1 MTKPHIPLNE
11 LREQVSVCHKCQLA
25 EGRTQTVFGAGNP
38 NARVMIIGEAP
49 GKNEDLQGVPF
60 VGAAGK
66 KLDALLEIAGL
77 DRERDV
83 FIANV
88 LKCRPPS
95 NRDPKAEEIEM
106 CSPFLRDQTRTI
118 DPQVIVTLGNFATT
132 FVLKTEVGITQ
143 LHGKV
148 QHAGKFT
155 VFPIYHPAAAI
166 YDRKKQDALEE
177 DFATLG
183 RILNEMPSPSA
194 ASSSEDAQPSVAG
207 QAGAVAVEGADADFD
222 PVAYINDP
230 AWHSS
235 CYGLERIESLL
246 DRMGRPQDKLK
257 FVHVAGTNGKGSTS
271 AYISSI
277 LMQAGYKTG
286 LFTSPYIITFEE
298 RIRVNG
304 QMIPAND
311 LRDVTLFV
319 REHAEAIAR
328 ETGEHPTEFE
338 LMTAVALEYFARSGC
353 DIAVLEVGLGG
364 TLDSTNV
371 IAAPEVCVITRIGLD
386 HTALLGD
393 TYEQIASQKAGIIKS
408 GASVVSYPQDDEG
421 ATCAI
426 EAAALAAGCTVTMP
440 DFAQLKVGEVDGQ
453 AMRSFDYC
461 GKAYRTSLLGA
472 YQPCNAATAIECAL
486 QLRKRGWEISDSDI
500 ERGVE
505 QATWMGRFEIV
516 EAGKSGFGDSS
527 EIAKQDG
534 ESKSKEDCLKA
545 GPVILVDGGHNPQG
559 AQVLADSLRDLFPG
573 KRILFV
579 MSVLA
584 DKDYQSMIENVIDI
598 ADGFICV
605 TPPNPRAL
613 QAPELARAIEK
624 TALAKQVTLDRDV
637 SAAESFERALSD
649 ARAVSA
655 DGDVICAFGSLYSIA
670 DIKAAIEATR

>member
-11 LREQVSVCHKCQLA
+11 LREQVSACHKCPLA

-118 DPQVIVTLGNFATT
+118 DPQVIVTLGNFATK
-132 FVLKTEVGITQ
+132 FILKTEVGITQ

-155 VFPIYHPAAAI
+155 VFPIFHPAAAI
-166 YDRKKQDALEE
+166 YDRKKQVALEE

-183 RILNEMPSPSA
+183 RILNEMSA
-194 ASSSEDAQPSVAG
+194 SIGVGAAKPLEQGDGAIKEG
-207 QAGAVAVEGADADFD
+207 QDEVFD

-230 AWHSS
+230 SWHSS

-277 LMQAGYKTG
+277 LTQAGYKTG
-286 LFTSPYIITFEE
+286 LFTSPFIITFEE

-304 QMIPAND
+304 EMISLKD
-311 LRDVTLFV
+311 LREVTLFV

-338 LMTAVALEYFARSGC
+338 LMTAIALEHFARSGC

-393 TYEQIASQKAGIIKS
+393 TYEQIASQKAGIIKH

-421 ATCAI
+421 ATRAI
-426 EAAALAAGCTVTMP
+426 AAAAQAADCTVTMP
-440 DFAQLKVGEVDGQ
+440 DFAQLKVGEVNGQ

-461 GKAYRTSLLGA
+461 GKAYQTSLLGS
-472 YQPCNAATAIECAL
+472 YQPCNAAMAIECAL
-486 QLRKRGWEISDSDI
+486 RLRERGWKISDDDI
-500 ERGVE
+500 ERGIARARW
-505 QATWMGRFEIV
+505 QGRFEIV
-516 EAGKSGFGDSS
+516 ETGESGFGDSD
-527 EIAKQDG
+527 EIAEQDG
-534 ESKSKEDCLKA
+534 EIKSEGGCRKA
-545 GPVILVDGGHNPQG
+545 GPAILVDGGHNPQG
-559 AQVLADSLRDLFPG
+559 AQVLADSLRDLFPN
-573 KRILFV
+573 KKILFV

-613 QAPELARAIEK
+613 QASELARAVEKAAYARQIE
-624 TALAKQVTLDRDV
+624 LGRGV
-637 SAAESFERALSD
+637 STAESFKRALSD
-649 ARAVSA
+649 ARTVSA

>member
-11 LREQVSVCHKCQLA
+11 LREQVSACHKCPLA
-25 EGRTQTVFGAGNP
+25 DGRTQTVFGAGNL

-106 CSPFLRDQTRTI
+106 CSPFLREQTRTI
-118 DPQVIVTLGNFATT
+118 DPQVIVTLGNFATK
-132 FVLKTEVGITQ
+132 FILKTEVGITQ

-166 YDRKKQDALEE
+166 YDRKKQVALEE

-183 RILNEMPSPSA
+183 HILNEMSA
-194 ASSSEDAQPSVAG
+194 SIGVGAAKPLEQSDGTIKGG
-207 QAGAVAVEGADADFD
+207 QDEAFD

-277 LMQAGYKTG
+277 LTQAGYKTG
-286 LFTSPYIITFEE
+286 LFTSPFIITFEE

-304 QMIPAND
+304 EMISPKD
-311 LRDVTLFV
+311 LREVTLFV

-338 LMTAVALEYFARSGC
+338 LMTAVALEHFARSSC

-364 TLDSTNV
+364 MLDSTNV
-371 IAAPEVCVITRIGLD
+371 IPSPEVCAITRIGLD

-393 TYEQIASQKAGIIKS
+393 TYELIASQKAGIIKH

-421 ATCAI
+421 ATRAI
-426 EAAALAAGCTVTMP
+426 AAAAQVADCTVTMP
-440 DFAQLKVGEVDGQ
+440 DFAQLKVGEVNGQ

-461 GKAYRTSLLGA
+461 GNAYQTSLLGS
-472 YQPCNAATAIECAL
+472 YQPCNAAMAIECAL
-486 QLRKRGWEISDSDI
+486 RLRERGWMISDDDI
-500 ERGVE
+500 ERGIARARW
-505 QATWMGRFEIV
+505 QGRFEIV
-516 EAGKSGFGDSS
+516 ETGESGFGDSD
-527 EIAKQDG
+527 EIAEQDG
-534 ESKSKEDCLKA
+534 EIKSEGGCRKA
-545 GPVILVDGGHNPQG
+545 GPAILVDGGHNPQG
-559 AQVLADSLRDLFPG
+559 AQVLADSLRDLFPN
-573 KRILFV
+573 KKILFV

-613 QAPELARAIEK
+613 QASELARAVEKVAYARQIE
-624 TALAKQVTLDRDV
+624 LERGV

>member
-11 LREQVSVCHKCQLA
+11 LREQVSACHKCPLA
-25 EGRTQTVFGAGNP
+25 EGRTQTVFGEGNP
-38 NARVMIIGEAP
+38 NARVLIIGEAP
-49 GKNEDLQGVPF
+49 GRNEDLQGVPF

-66 KLDALLEIAGL
+66 KLDALLKIAGL

-106 CSPFLRDQTRTI
+106 CSPFLREQTRTI
-118 DPQVIVTLGNFATT
+118 DPQVIVTLGNFATK
-132 FVLKTEVGITQ
+132 FILKTEVGITQ

-166 YDRKKQDALEE
+166 YDRKKQVALEE

-183 RILNEMPSPSA
+183 RILNEMPASTGVGA
-194 ASSSEDAQPSVAG
+194 AKPLEQGDGAIEEG
-207 QAGAVAVEGADADFD
+207 QDEAFD

-277 LMQAGYKTG
+277 LTQAGYKTG

-304 QMIPAND
+304 EMIPASD
-311 LRDVTLFV
+311 LREVTLFV

-338 LMTAVALEYFARSGC
+338 LMTAVALEHFARSGC
-353 DIAVLEVGLGG
+353 DIAVFEVGLGG

-393 TYEQIASQKAGIIKS
+393 TYEQIASQKAGIIKH

-421 ATCAI
+421 ATRAI
-426 EAAALAAGCTVTMP
+426 AAAAQAADCTVTMP
-440 DFAQLKVGEVDGQ
+440 DFAQLKVGEVNGQ

-461 GKAYRTSLLGA
+461 GKAYQTSLLGS
-472 YQPCNAATAIECAL
+472 YQPCNAAMAIECAL
-486 QLRKRGWEISDSDI
+486 RLRERGWKISDDDI
-500 ERGVE
+500 ERGIARARW
-505 QATWMGRFEIV
+505 QGRFEIV
-516 EAGKSGFGDSS
+516 ETGESGFGDSG
-527 EIAKQDG
+527 EIAEQDG
-534 ESKSKEDCLKA
+534 EIKSEGGCRKA
-545 GPVILVDGGHNPQG
+545 GPAILVDGGHNPQG
-559 AQVLADSLRDLFPG
+559 AQVLADSLRDLFPD
-573 KRILFV
+573 KKILFV

-584 DKDYQSMIENVIDI
+584 DKDYQSMIENIIDI

-613 QAPELARAIEK
+613 QASELARAVEKAAYARQIE
-624 TALAKQVTLDRDV
+624 LGRGV
-637 SAAESFERALSD
+637 STAESFKRALSD
-649 ARAVSA
+649 ARTVSA

-670 DIKAAIEATR
+670 DIKAAVEATR

>member
-11 LREQVSVCHKCQLA
+11 LREQVSACHKCPLA
-25 EGRTQTVFGAGNP
+25 EGRTQTVFGEGNP
-38 NARVMIIGEAP
+38 NARVLIIGEAP
-49 GKNEDLQGVPF
+49 GRNEDLQGVPF

-106 CSPFLRDQTRTI
+106 CSPFLREQTRTI
-118 DPQVIVTLGNFATT
+118 DPQVIVTLGNFATK
-132 FVLKTEVGITQ
+132 FILKTEVGITQ

-166 YDRKKQDALEE
+166 YDRKKQVALEE

-183 RILNEMPSPSA
+183 RILNEMSA
-194 ASSSEDAQPSVAG
+194 STGVGVAKPLEQGDGAIEEG
-207 QAGAVAVEGADADFD
+207 QDETFD

-230 AWHSS
+230 SWHSS

-277 LMQAGYKTG
+277 LTQAGYKTG
-286 LFTSPYIITFEE
+286 LFTSPYIIAFEE

-304 QMIPAND
+304 EMISPKD
-311 LRDVTLFV
+311 LREVTLFV

-338 LMTAVALEYFARSGC
+338 LMTAVALEHFARSGC

-364 TLDSTNV
+364 MLDSTNV
-371 IAAPEVCVITRIGLD
+371 IPSPEVCAITRIGLD

-393 TYEQIASQKAGIIKS
+393 TYEQIASQKAGIIKH

-421 ATCAI
+421 ATRAI
-426 EAAALAAGCTVTMP
+426 AATAQAADCTVTMP
-440 DFAQLKVGEVDGQ
+440 DFAQLKVGEVNGQ

-461 GKAYRTSLLGA
+461 GKAYQTSLLGS
-472 YQPCNAATAIECAL
+472 YQPCNAAMAIECAL
-486 QLRKRGWEISDSDI
+486 RLRERGWMISDDDI
-500 ERGVE
+500 ERGIARARW
-505 QATWMGRFEIV
+505 QGRFEIV
-516 EAGKSGFGDSS
+516 ETGESGFGDSGD
-527 EIAKQDG
+527 IAEQDG
-534 ESKSKEDCLKA
+534 EIKSEGGCRKA
-545 GPVILVDGGHNPQG
+545 GPAILVDGGHNPQG
-559 AQVLADSLRDLFPG
+559 AQVLADSLRDLFPN
-573 KRILFV
+573 KKILFV

-613 QAPELARAIEK
+613 QASELARAVEKAAYARQIE
-624 TALAKQVTLDRDV
+624 LGRGV

>member
-11 LREQVSVCHKCQLA
+11 LREQVSACHKCPLA
-25 EGRTQTVFGAGNP
+25 EGRTQTVFGEGNP
-38 NARVMIIGEAP
+38 NARVLIIGEAP
-49 GKNEDLQGVPF
+49 GRNEDLQGVPF

-66 KLDALLEIAGL
+66 KLDTLLEIAEL

-106 CSPFLRDQTRTI
+106 CSPFLREQTRTI
-118 DPQVIVTLGNFATT
+118 DPQVIVTLGNFATR
-132 FVLKTEVGITQ
+132 FILKTEVGITQ

-148 QHAGKFT
+148 QHAGKFI

-183 RILNEMPSPSA
+183 RILNEMSA
-194 ASSSEDAQPSVAG
+194 STGV
-207 QAGAVAVEGADADFD
+207 GAAKPLEQGDGAIKEVQDEAFD

-277 LMQAGYKTG
+277 LTQAGYKTG
-286 LFTSPYIITFEE
+286 LFTSPFIIAFEE

-304 QMIPAND
+304 EMVSPKD
-311 LRDVTLFV
+311 LREVTLFV

-338 LMTAVALEYFARSGC
+338 LMTAVALEHFARSGC

-421 ATCAI
+421 ATRAI
-426 EAAALAAGCTVTMP
+426 AAAAQTADCTVTMP
-440 DFAQLKVGEVDGQ
+440 DFAQLKVGEVNGQ

-461 GKAYRTSLLGA
+461 GKAYQTSLLGS
-472 YQPCNAATAIECAL
+472 YQPCNAAMAIECAL
-486 QLRKRGWEISDSDI
+486 RLRERGWKISDDDI
-500 ERGVE
+500 ERGIARARW
-505 QATWMGRFEIV
+505 QGRFEIV
-516 EAGKSGFGDSS
+516 ETGEGGFGDSG
-527 EIAKQDG
+527 EIAEQDG
-534 ESKSKEDCLKA
+534 EIKSEGGCRKA
-545 GPVILVDGGHNPQG
+545 GPAILVDGGHNPQG
-559 AQVLADSLRDLFPG
+559 AQVLADSLRDLFPN
-573 KRILFV
+573 KKILFV

-613 QAPELARAIEK
+613 QASELARAVEKAAYARQIE
-624 TALAKQVTLDRDV
+624 LGRGV
-637 SAAESFERALSD
+637 SAVESFERALSD
-649 ARAVSA
+649 ARVVSA

>member
-11 LREQVSVCHKCQLA
+11 LREQVSACHKCPLA
-25 EGRTQTVFGAGNP
+25 EGRTQTVFGEGNP
-38 NARVMIIGEAP
+38 NARVLIIGEAP
-49 GKNEDLQGVPF
+49 GRNEDLQGVPF

-66 KLDALLEIAGL
+66 KLDTLLEIAGL

-106 CSPFLRDQTRTI
+106 CSPFLREQTRTI
-118 DPQVIVTLGNFATT
+118 DPQVIVTLGNFATR
-132 FVLKTEVGITQ
+132 FILKTEVGITQ

-148 QHAGKFT
+148 QHAGKFI

-177 DFATLG
+177 DFAALG
-183 RILNEMPSPSA
+183 RILNEMSA
-194 ASSSEDAQPSVAG
+194 STGV
-207 QAGAVAVEGADADFD
+207 GAAKPLEQGDGAIKEVQDEAFD

-277 LMQAGYKTG
+277 LTRAGYKTG
-286 LFTSPYIITFEE
+286 LFTSPFIITFEE

-304 QMIPAND
+304 EMISPKD
-311 LRDVTLFV
+311 LREVTLFV

-338 LMTAVALEYFARSGC
+338 LMTAVALEHFARSGC

-393 TYEQIASQKAGIIKS
+393 TYEQIASQKAGIIKH

-421 ATCAI
+421 ATRAI
-426 EAAALAAGCTVTMP
+426 AAAAQAADCTVTMP
-440 DFAQLKVGEVDGQ
+440 DFAQLKVGEVNGQ

-461 GKAYRTSLLGA
+461 GKAYQTSLLGS
-472 YQPCNAATAIECAL
+472 YQPCNAAMAIECAL
-486 QLRKRGWEISDSDI
+486 RLRERGWKISDDDI
-500 ERGVE
+500 ERGIARARW
-505 QATWMGRFEIV
+505 QGRFEIV
-516 EAGKSGFGDSS
+516 ETGESGFGDSGD
-527 EIAKQDG
+527 IAEQDG
-534 ESKSKEDCLKA
+534 EIKSEGGCRKA
-545 GPVILVDGGHNPQG
+545 GPAILVDGGHNPQG
-559 AQVLADSLRDLFPG
+559 AQVLADSLRDLFPN
-573 KRILFV
+573 KKILFV

-584 DKDYQSMIENVIDI
+584 DKDYESMIGSIIDV

-613 QAPELARAIEK
+613 QAAELADAVKRVALSKGIELK
-624 TALAKQVTLDRDV
+624 RDV
-637 SAAESFERALSD
+637 
-649 ARAVSA
+649 RAVSSFEDA
-655 DGDVICAFGSLYSIA
+655 FAAVRSSCTDGDVICAFGSLYSIA

>member
-11 LREQVSVCHKCQLA
+11 LREQVSSCRKCPLA

-38 NARVMIIGEAP
+38 NARVLIIGEAP
-49 GKNEDLQGVPF
+49 GRNEDLQGVPF

-118 DPQVIVTLGNFATT
+118 DPQVIVTLGNFATK
-132 FVLKTEVGITQ
+132 FILKTEVGITQ

-155 VFPIYHPAAAI
+155 VFPIFHPAAAI
-166 YDRKKQDALEE
+166 YDRKKQVALEE

-183 RILNEMPSPSA
+183 RILNEMSA
-194 ASSSEDAQPSVAG
+194 SIGVGAAKPLEQGDGAIKEG
-207 QAGAVAVEGADADFD
+207 QDEVFD

-230 AWHSS
+230 SWHSS

-277 LMQAGYKTG
+277 LTQAGYKTG
-286 LFTSPYIITFEE
+286 LFTSPFIITFEE

-304 QMIPAND
+304 EMISLKD
-311 LRDVTLFV
+311 LREVTLFV

-338 LMTAVALEYFARSGC
+338 LMTAVALEHFARSGC

-364 TLDSTNV
+364 TFDSTNV

-421 ATCAI
+421 ATRAI
-426 EAAALAAGCTVTMP
+426 AAAAHAADCTVTMP
-440 DFAQLKVGEVDGQ
+440 DFAQLKVGEVNGQ

-461 GKAYRTSLLGA
+461 GKAYQTSLLGS
-472 YQPCNAATAIECAL
+472 YQPCNAAMAIECAL
-486 QLRKRGWEISDSDI
+486 RLRERGWKISDDDI
-500 ERGVE
+500 ERGIARARW
-505 QATWMGRFEIV
+505 QGRFEIV
-516 EAGKSGFGDSS
+516 ETGESGFGDSGD
-527 EIAKQDG
+527 IAEQDG
-534 ESKSKEDCLKA
+534 EIKSEGGCRKA
-545 GPVILVDGGHNPQG
+545 GPAILVDGGHNPQG
-559 AQVLADSLRDLFPG
+559 AQVLADSLRDLFPN
-573 KRILFV
+573 KKILFV

-613 QAPELARAIEK
+613 QASELARAVEKAAYARQIE
-624 TALAKQVTLDRDV
+624 LGRGV
-637 SAAESFERALSD
+637 STAESFKRALSD
-649 ARAVSA
+649 ARTVSA

>member
-11 LREQVSVCHKCQLA
+11 LREQVSACHKCPLA
-25 EGRTQTVFGAGNP
+25 EGRTQTVFGEGNP
-38 NARVMIIGEAP
+38 NARVLIIGEAP
-49 GKNEDLQGVPF
+49 GRNEDLQGVPF

-66 KLDALLEIAGL
+66 KLDALLKIAGL

-118 DPQVIVTLGNFATT
+118 DPQVIVTLGNFATR
-132 FVLKTEVGITQ
+132 FILKTEVGITQ

-166 YDRKKQDALEE
+166 YDRKKQVALEE

-183 RILNEMPSPSA
+183 RILNEMSA
-194 ASSSEDAQPSVAG
+194 STGV
-207 QAGAVAVEGADADFD
+207 GAVKPLEQGDGAIKEGQDEVFD

-277 LMQAGYKTG
+277 LTQAGYKTG
-286 LFTSPYIITFEE
+286 LFTSPFIITFEE

-304 QMIPAND
+304 EMIPAND
-311 LRDVTLFV
+311 LREVTLFV
-319 REHAEAIAR
+319 REHADAIAR

-338 LMTAVALEYFARSGC
+338 LMTAVALEHFARSGC

-371 IAAPEVCVITRIGLD
+371 IPSPEVCAITRIGLD

-393 TYEQIASQKAGIIKS
+393 TYEQIASQKAGIIKH

-421 ATCAI
+421 ATRAI
-426 EAAALAAGCTVTMP
+426 AAAAQAADCTVTMP
-440 DFAQLKVGEVDGQ
+440 DFAQLKVGEVNGQ
-453 AMRSFDYC
+453 AMRSFYYC
-461 GKAYRTSLLGA
+461 GKAYQTSLLGS
-472 YQPCNAATAIECAL
+472 YQPCNAAMAIECAL
-486 QLRKRGWEISDSDI
+486 RLRERGWKISDDDI
-500 ERGVE
+500 ERGIARARW
-505 QATWMGRFEIV
+505 QGRFEIV
-516 EAGKSGFGDSS
+516 ETGEGGFGDSGEIKS
-527 EIAKQDG
+527 EG
-534 ESKSKEDCLKA
+534 GCRKA
-545 GPVILVDGGHNPQG
+545 GPAILVDGGHNPQG
-559 AQVLADSLRDLFPG
+559 AQVLADSLRDLFPN
-573 KRILFV
+573 KKILFV

-613 QAPELARAIEK
+613 QASELARAVEKAAYARQIE
-624 TALAKQVTLDRDV
+624 LGCGV
-637 SAAESFERALSD
+637 SAAESFERAFSD

>member
-11 LREQVSVCHKCQLA
+11 LREQVSACHKCPLA
-25 EGRTQTVFGAGNP
+25 EGRTQTVFGEGNP
-38 NARVMIIGEAP
+38 NARVLIIGEAP

-106 CSPFLRDQTRTI
+106 CSPFLREQTRTI
-118 DPQVIVTLGNFATT
+118 DPQVIVTLGNFATR
-132 FVLKTEVGITQ
+132 FILKTEVGITQ

-183 RILNEMPSPSA
+183 RILDGMSA
-194 ASSSEDAQPSVAG
+194 STGVGAAKPLEQGDGAIKEG
-207 QAGAVAVEGADADFD
+207 QDEAFD

-246 DRMGRPQDKLK
+246 DRIGRPQNKLK

-277 LMQAGYKTG
+277 LTQAGYKTG

-304 QMIPAND
+304 EMIPASD
-311 LRDVTLFV
+311 LREVTLFV

-338 LMTAVALEYFARSGC
+338 LMTAVALEHFVRSGC

-371 IAAPEVCVITRIGLD
+371 IPSPEVCAITRIGLD

-393 TYEQIASQKAGIIKS
+393 TYEQIASQKAGIIKH

-421 ATCAI
+421 ATRAI
-426 EAAALAAGCTVTMP
+426 AAAAQAADCTVTMP
-440 DFAQLKVGEVDGQ
+440 DFAQLKVGEVNGQ

-461 GKAYRTSLLGA
+461 GKAYRTSLLGS
-472 YQPCNAATAIECAL
+472 YQPCNAAMAIECAL
-486 QLRKRGWEISDSDI
+486 RLRERGWKISDDDI
-500 ERGVE
+500 ERGIARARW
-505 QATWMGRFEIV
+505 QGRFEIV
-516 EAGKSGFGDSS
+516 ETGESGFGDSG
-527 EIAKQDG
+527 EIAEQDG
-534 ESKSKEDCLKA
+534 EIKSEGGCRKA
-545 GPVILVDGGHNPQG
+545 GPAILVDGGHNPQG
-559 AQVLADSLRDLFPG
+559 AQVLADSLRDLFPN
-573 KRILFV
+573 KKILFV

-613 QAPELARAIEK
+613 QGSELARAVEK
-624 TALAKQVTLDRDV
+624 AAYARQVELERGV

>member
-11 LREQVSVCHKCQLA
+11 LREQVSACHKCPLA
-25 EGRTQTVFGAGNP
+25 EGRTQTVFGEGNP
-38 NARVMIIGEAP
+38 NARVLIIGEAP
-49 GKNEDLQGVPF
+49 GRNEDLQGVPF

-66 KLDALLEIAGL
+66 KLDVLLEIAGL

-118 DPQVIVTLGNFATT
+118 DPQVIVTLGNFATK
-132 FVLKTEVGITQ
+132 FILKTEVGITQ

-183 RILNEMPSPSA
+183 RILNEMSA
-194 ASSSEDAQPSVAG
+194 STGV
-207 QAGAVAVEGADADFD
+207 GAAKPLEQGDGAIKEVQDEAFD

-277 LMQAGYKTG
+277 LTQAGYKTG

-304 QMIPAND
+304 EMIPAND
-311 LRDVTLFV
+311 LREVTLFV

-338 LMTAVALEYFARSGC
+338 LMTAVALEHFARSGC

-393 TYEQIASQKAGIIKS
+393 TYEQIASQKAGIIKH

-421 ATCAI
+421 ATRAI
-426 EAAALAAGCTVTMP
+426 AAVAQAADCTVTMP
-440 DFAQLKVGEVDGQ
+440 DFAQLKVSEVNGQ

-461 GKAYRTSLLGA
+461 GKAYQTSLLGS
-472 YQPCNAATAIECAL
+472 YQPCNAAMAIECAL
-486 QLRKRGWEISDSDI
+486 RLRERGWKISDDDI
-500 ERGVE
+500 ERGIARARW
-505 QATWMGRFEIV
+505 QGRFEIV
-516 EAGKSGFGDSS
+516 ETGESGFGDSGD
-527 EIAKQDG
+527 IAEQDG
-534 ESKSKEDCLKA
+534 EIKSEGGCRKA
-545 GPVILVDGGHNPQG
+545 GPAILVDGGHNPQG
-559 AQVLADSLRDLFPG
+559 AQVLADSLRDLFPN
-573 KRILFV
+573 KKILFV

-584 DKDYQSMIENVIDI
+584 DKDYESMIGSIIDV

-613 QAPELARAIEK
+613 QAAELARAVEKAAYARQIE
-624 TALAKQVTLDRDV
+624 LERGV